1 MQLKGGDKVGLSL
14 QLRAALVAKDKV
26 ALTSAPC
33 QPENSPASESFNILS
48 CSESPGKVSCKK
60 INEMNKKLNVGA
72 SSF

>member
-26 ALTSAPC
+26 ALTSAPS

-48 CSESPGKVSCKK
+48 SFESPGKVSCQ
-60 INEMNKKLNVGA
+60 NK
-72 SSF
+72 